1 MDRMWMR
8 VKTGAGMAMAA
19 AAALALTGCISDNM
33 TWLRARE
40 LDLSARLAG
49 RQAASGAN
57 GGGGKAVVEGP
68 ATLTVGQG
76 GKATLTAGE

>member
-1 MDRMWMR
+1 
-8 VKTGAGMAMAA
+8 MAMAA

-49 RQAASGAN
+49 RQAAGGAN
-57 GGGGKAVVEGP
+57 GGGKAVVEGP

-76 GKATLTAGE
+76 GRATLTAGE

>member
-1 MDRMWMR
+1 
-8 VKTGAGMAMAA
+8 MAMAA

-49 RQAASGAN
+49 RQAAGGAN
-57 GGGGKAVVEGP
+57 GGGKAVVEGP